1 MPMFNPPSSG
11 GAAEGVL
18 STDYTTTQPA
28 TPTSGGILFT
38 RHRAR
43 RLPAYVGPAG
53 LDTALQPALFSN
65 RVARLNAVNN
75 ATSPTLDG
83 LAINATQTATA
94 VSLATTNF
102 YTSMA
107 RLRYSTTTTASSGG
121 GLRSSSGQW
130 FLSSTTNLGGFFF
143 VARFGIAVVPS
154 STQTQWFVGLSATT
168 GGALS
173 ATANP
178 TSLLSLMGFGSDLTH
193 TTMRFLNND
202 ATGTATSVDLGA
214 NFPSKTAAANFYE
227 VRMFAPSGAG
237 QTLYWSAQR
246 LNDGAFVQGGP
257 VTTDLPALNALLAL
271 QVNIG
276 NGTQSS
282 AASIDVQSLYVETDN

>member
-1 MPMFNPPSSG
+1 MGLTGPAAG
-11 GAAEGVL
+11 GGGGDL
-18 STDYTTTQPA
+18 SVDYTTTQPN
-28 TPTSGGILFT
+28 TPTTGGVMFT
-38 RHRAR
+38 RYRAR

-53 LDTALQPALFSN
+53 LDTSLQPALFAN
-65 RVARLNAVNN
+65 RVARLNAINN
-75 ATSPTLDG
+75 ATSPSLDG

-94 VSLATTNF
+94 VALATTNF
-102 YTSMA
+102 YTAMT
-107 RLRYSTTTTASSGG
+107 RVRYPTTTTASTGG

-130 FLSSTTNLGGFFF
+130 FLSSTQNLGGFFF

-178 TSLLSLMGFGSDLTH
+178 TSLFSLIGFGSDLTH

-214 NFPSKTAAANFYE
+214 NFPSKTAATNFYE

-237 QTLYWSAQR
+237 LTLYWSAQR

-257 VTTDLPALNALLAL
+257 VTTDLPALNTLMAL

-276 NGTQSS
+276 NGTQ
-282 AASIDVQSLYVETDN
+282 AAVASIDVQSVYVETDN